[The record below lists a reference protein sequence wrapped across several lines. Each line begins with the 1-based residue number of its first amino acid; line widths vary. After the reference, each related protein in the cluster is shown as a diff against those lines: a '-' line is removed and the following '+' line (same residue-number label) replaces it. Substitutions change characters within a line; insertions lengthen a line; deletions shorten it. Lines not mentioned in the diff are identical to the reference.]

1 MDVVGAF
8 ILAAIVGLLFSLL
21 AAWVFTFTGF
31 GWEFW
36 EYFAL
41 AVGINI
47 ASKF

>member
-31 GWEFW
+31 GWE
-36 EYFAL
+36 YFAL